1 MGYGTNQQKR
11 EPKMS
16 QWNGPKP
23 VIFFLGG
30 VSPHTVS
37 GDNPLAPKETISLTI
52 LFVETY
58 LARYKCYPWRKSKGL
73 WHYGR
78 QPYHAMSNRCFFPSS
93 NRATKYCNHMCWSPN
108 PRFAHVMWYER
119 HRWRPVGLHHIKP
132 CFWMH
137 IISPYIALTI
147 GLIYGRCLNF
157 RYLKWA
163 ALPTSSAS
171 LF

>member
-23 VIFFLGG
+23 VIFYLGG

-58 LARYKCYPWRKSKGL
+58 LAMYKCYPWRKSKGL

-78 QPYHAMSNRCFFPSS
+78 QPYHAMSNRCFSF
-93 NRATKYCNHMCWSPN
+93 
-108 PRFAHVMWYER
+108 
-119 HRWRPVGLHHIKP
+119 
-132 CFWMH
+132 
-137 IISPYIALTI
+137 
-147 GLIYGRCLNF
+147 
-157 RYLKWA
+157 
-163 ALPTSSAS
+163 
-171 LF
+171 